1 MKVSSSKEKILKKIR
16 EALSNPVPLPFPKSE
31 GIKSVFQPQT
41 QEIELIFAEEFTK
54 LLGKFAFCMDE
65 EDMKFQLKNLIAQ
78 KKWQH
83 LYCVENKLAKIF
95 EEKGFPKLNQSTL
108 AGCDAALTSCQ
119 YLVARTGAIV
129 MSTEQE
135 SGRTVSAYAP
145 VHICIAHISQLV
157 FDTRD
162 ALKSIREKYGNKLP
176 SFITFAAGPSRT
188 ADIEKTLVVG
198 VHGPREVYLFLIDEP
213 SLDLRV

>member
-31 GIKSVFQPQT
+31 GHNSVFQPQKEEL
-41 QEIELIFAEEFTK
+41 EILFAEEFTR
-54 LLGKFAFCMDE
+54 LLGKFAFCINEADAADQLNQLVTQKKWKHIYCV
-65 EDMKFQLKNLIAQ
+65 EDQLKNILSKEI
-78 KKWQH
+78 
-83 LYCVENKLAKIF
+83 L
-95 EEKGFPKLNQSTL
+95 PDLNDSSL
-108 AGCDAALTSCQ
+108 SDCDAAITSCH
-119 YLVARTGAIV
+119 YVVARTGAIV
-129 MSTEQE
+129 MSSAQK

-145 VHICIAHISQLV
+145 VHICIAYVDQLV

-162 ALKSIREKYGNKLP
+162 ALKGIKETYGTKIP

-198 VHGPREVYLFLIDEP
+198 VHGPKEVYLFLIDKP
-213 SLDLRV
+213 SV

>member
-1 MKVSSSKEKILKKIR
+1 MKVSSSKEKILKKVR

-31 GIKSVFQPQT
+31 GNSSVFKAPSEEL
-41 QEIELIFAEEFTK
+41 EILFAQEFTG
-54 LLGKFAFCMDE
+54 LLGKFAFCVSEIDA
-65 EDMKFQLKNLIAQ
+65 KNQIKELIRQQNWSNVYSA
-78 KKWQH
+78 
-83 LYCVENKLAKIF
+83 
-95 EEKGFPKLNQSTL
+95 EEKFSDLFNTEEFPAINVGSL
-108 AGCDAALTSCQ
+108 ANCDAAITSCH

-129 MSTEQE
+129 MSSAQQ

-145 VHICIAHISQLV
+145 VHICIAYVNQLV

-162 ALKSIREKYGNKLP
+162 ALKELKGKYGNNMP

-198 VHGPREVYLFLIDEP
+198 VHGPKEVYLFLIDAPKEQ
-213 SLDLRV
+213 

>member
-31 GIKSVFQPQT
+31 GHKSVFQPQKEEL
-41 QEIELIFAEEFTK
+41 EILFAEEFTR
-54 LLGKFAFCMDE
+54 LLGKFAFCINESDAA
-65 EDMKFQLKNLIAQ
+65 DQLNQLITQ
-78 KKWQH
+78 RKWQH
-83 LYCVENKLAKIF
+83 IYCVEDKLKKTLSPKILT
-95 EEKGFPKLNQSTL
+95 ELNDTSL
-108 AGCDAALTSCQ
+108 ADCDVAITSCH

-129 MSTEQE
+129 MSSAQQ

-145 VHICIAHISQLV
+145 VHICIAYVNQLV

-162 ALKSIREKYGNKLP
+162 ALKGMKNKYGTNLP
-176 SFITFAAGPSRT
+176 SFITFAAGSSRT

-198 VHGPREVYLFLIDEP
+198 VHGPKEVYLFLIDK
-213 SLDLRV
+213 SSV